1 VEVCEERVTE
11 SSGLPVAKMN
21 RLQPLDKV
29 WDYCLLARID
39 YF

>member
-21 RLQPLDKV
+21 RLQPLIKCGIIVFWRD
-29 WDYCLLARID
+29 
-39 YF
+39 